1 MKKFRRKKLAFALAC
16 ASILGGKTQAMNTN
30 KPQSRQT
37 IAAVGGAAT
46 KNSSTGFVDWVKKHK
61 LGVGIG
67 GALVAATVVAF
78 TILGV
83 KYLGKK
89 NKDNNNIDEIS
100 NNIKGDKTTNVLDVD
115 NKKINLKINLN
126 QENDKPMSN
135 EEAVKNCMDKL
146 IPALK
151 ESIKNKE
158 LAEFYHRKVELSLT
172 TILKC
177 ENKILELFPNDGQL
191 EERKYNFQQF
201 TKCLKTGRIYFKI
214 LGDCCFQICFELP
227 SSPYDDGNGPKVINN
242 SVAVDYRHPKNDWNT
257 ITFSNTGF
265 EFFQLL
271 FYPKFD
277 NVQYKLCQKDNLYLL
292 GSNEPN

>member
-1 MKKFRRKKLAFALAC
+1 MIQFWAVRVRQQCMYTQTVEAAGRSTNSSGKKFV
-16 ASILGGKTQAMNTN
+16 N
-30 KPQSRQT
+30 
-37 IAAVGGAAT
+37 
-46 KNSSTGFVDWVKKHK
+46 WVKNHK
-61 LGVGIG
+61 WPVIG
-67 GALVAATVVAF
+67 GASAITAVAIVSTV
-78 TILGV
+78 LGV

-201 TKCLKTGRIYFKI
+201 IKCLKTGRIYFKI
-214 LGDCCFQICFELP
+214 LGP
-227 SSPYDDGNGPKVINN
+227 V
-242 SVAVDYRHPKNDWNT
+242 NT
-257 ITFSNTGF
+257 
-265 EFFQLL
+265 
-271 FYPKFD
+271 K
-277 NVQYKLCQKDNLYLL
+277 
-292 GSNEPN
+292 